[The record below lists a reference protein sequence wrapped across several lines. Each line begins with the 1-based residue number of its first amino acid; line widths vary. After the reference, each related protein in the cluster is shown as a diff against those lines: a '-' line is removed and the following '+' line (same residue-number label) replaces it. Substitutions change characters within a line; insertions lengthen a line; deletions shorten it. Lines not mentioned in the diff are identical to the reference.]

1 MINLES
7 GLDPDTYIRAGVALA
22 LGLLI
27 GLQRE
32 RAREDPAGIRT
43 FALVAIS
50 GFLVGLLKTD
60 FGGWLIAAGVLFLA
74 AILVTGNL
82 RILKQKEKDAGAGIT
97 TEVAVLLVFCLGV
110 FLADSQNELS
120 LAVVIGGVSALLLY
134 YKKPM
139 HRFVRG
145 LEQADVKA
153 IMVFVLITL
162 VILPVL
168 PNRTFGPLDVVNPF
182 EAWLMVVLIVAI
194 GLIGYVVYRV
204 AGARV
209 GTLLSGLLGGLISST
224 ATTVSASR
232 LARGKPE
239 RATVAGLIIMIA
251 SVFSVVRVLIEMAAV
266 NRSDFLHTA
275 PPIAVF
281 LLLFLALTALLY
293 WRRSGEVVHL
303 DPPENPAEMKVALIF
318 GALYVIILL
327 AVASAKHYFGETGLY
342 VVALISGL
350 TDVDA
355 ITLSTARL
363 IEKDTIEPDLGW
375 RVILVAVLANLLFK
389 GGLAAVIG
397 GAAVFKRIVLWYGLA
412 FAGGLLIV
420 FLWP

>member
-1 MINLES
+1 MEIE
-7 GLDPDTYIRAGVALA
+7 TYIRAGVALA

-32 RAREDPAGIRT
+32 RAKEDPAGIRT

-74 AILVTGNL
+74 AILVAGNL
-82 RILKQKEKDAGAGIT
+82 TLLKQKEKDTGAGIT

-110 FLADSQNELS
+110 FLADPQRDLS

-168 PNRTFGPLDVVNPF
+168 PNRTFGPLDVINPF
-182 EAWLMVVLIVAI
+182 EAWLMVVLIVTI
-194 GLIGYVVYRV
+194 GLIGYVAYRI
-204 AGARV
+204 AGSRV

-251 SVFSVVRVLIEMAAV
+251 SAVAVVRVLIEMAAV
-266 NRSDFLHTA
+266 NRSDLPETA
-275 PPIAVF
+275 PPILAF
-281 LLLFLALTALLY
+281 LLLFLVLTALLF
-293 WRRSGEVVHL
+293 WRRSGEVIHL
-303 DPPENPAEMKVALIF
+303 DPPENPAELKVALIF
-318 GALYVIILL
+318 GALYLIILL
-327 AVASAKHYFGETGLY
+327 AVAAAKQYFGETGLY
-342 VVALISGL
+342 VVAVISGL

-363 IEKDTIEPDLGW
+363 MEKDTIAPELGW
-375 RVILVAVLANLLFK
+375 RVILVAVLSNLLFK
-389 GGLAAVIG
+389 GGLAAAIG
-397 GAAVFKRIVLWYGLA
+397 GAAVLKRIALWYGLA
-412 FAGGLLIV
+412 FAGGLLLV

>member
-50 GFLVGLLKTD
+50 GFLVGLLKTN

-251 SVFSVVRVLIEMAAV
+251 SVVSVVRVLIEMAAV

-355 ITLSTARL
+355 ITLSTVRL

-397 GAAVFKRIVLWYGLA
+397 GAAVVKRIVLWYGLA

>member
-50 GFLVGLLKTD
+50 GFLVGILKAD
-60 FGGWLIAAGVLFLA
+60 FGGWLIASGVLFLA
-74 AILVTGNL
+74 AILITGNL
-82 RILKQKEKDAGAGIT
+82 LLGKKGKSVGAGIT
-97 TEVAVLLVFCLGV
+97 TEVAVLLVFCLGA
-110 FLADSQNELS
+110 FLADSGNDLS

-145 LEQADVKA
+145 LEPADVKA

-251 SVFSVVRVLIEMAAV
+251 SVVSVVRVLIEMAAV

-318 GALYVIILL
+318 GALYLIILL

-342 VVALISGL
+342 VVAVISGL